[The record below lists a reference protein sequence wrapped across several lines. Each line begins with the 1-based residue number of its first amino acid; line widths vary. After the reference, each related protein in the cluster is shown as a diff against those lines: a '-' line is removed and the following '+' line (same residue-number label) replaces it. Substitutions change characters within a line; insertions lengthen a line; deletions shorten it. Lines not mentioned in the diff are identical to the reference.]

1 MSDTILSTLTDQNV
15 DDMIET
21 GASAI
26 GYWAGEATAAER
38 SKATDLQVCIF
49 AEVDDYDRTVHY
61 LTRDDIRQAYAALLS
76 LDQQHVGRM
85 VHGYFIDSWRDRDDN
100 GIDTGF
106 IDGDAGDCLLQLA
119 ALGEITYG

>member
-21 GASAI
+21 GSGDI
-26 GYWAGEATAAER
+26 GYWASRATWQEK
-38 SKATDLQVCIF
+38 SLATEDQVCIF
-49 AEVDDYDRTVHY
+49 ASDDGDDRTVHY
-61 LTRDDIRQAYAALLS
+61 LSRDDIRKAYVALLDA
-76 LDQQHVGRM
+76 DQQHVGKA